1 MTAMGRRL
9 ADGGRRVTADLV
21 ELLRTPRAAA
31 YALAGTVVTAL
42 VIAIP
47 TAVLPN
53 PLFTRMTP
61 VRPLDYAFLA
71 ASAILSGLVLAT
83 YAAGAGDRCQTRAGA
98 GGFLAFLAIGCPICN
113 KIVVALLGVGGAF
126 AYFEPLQPVL
136 GLASVVLLATALVL
150 RLPRSSDRR
159 KIPQTATA

>member
-1 MTAMGRRL
+1 MTAMERRL
-9 ADGGRRVTADLV
+9 GDGVRRVAADLV
-21 ELLRTPRAAA
+21 ELLRSPRAAA
-31 YALAGTVVTAL
+31 YALAGIVVTAL

-71 ASAILSGLVLAT
+71 TSAILSGLVLAT
-83 YAAGAGDRCQTRAGA
+83 YAAGAGDRCQTRASA

-150 RLPRSSDRR
+150 RLPRSADPRGLARPS
-159 KIPQTATA
+159 AA